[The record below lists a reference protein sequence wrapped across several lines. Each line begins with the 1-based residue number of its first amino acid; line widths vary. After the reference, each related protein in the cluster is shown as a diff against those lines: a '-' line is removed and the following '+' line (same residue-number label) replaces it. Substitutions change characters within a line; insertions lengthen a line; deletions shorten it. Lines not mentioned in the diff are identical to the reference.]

1 MKENMDILGRDE
13 AVALSLRELYHAWG
27 YEPYKMSK
35 FEPYDFYARN
45 RSFVTG
51 DNILTFTDTNGRLM
65 ALKPD
70 VTLSIVKNYR
80 GGQRKVYY
88 NESVYRDTGASHEFQ
103 EILQTGLECIGGVDL
118 YTQTEVLTLA
128 AESLRRI
135 SEEYIL
141 DIASVAVTSAL
152 AAATDAG
159 EEETKQ
165 LLGFVREKN
174 AHGIRGLFGA
184 GRLPEEAGRMW
195 EALASFYG
203 PARTLLPE
211 LEALCF
217 DEATLAA
224 CHQLG
229 ELCRVLD
236 ENGTAANL
244 DFSIVGGLRYY
255 NGVVFKGYVPGVPA
269 AILSGGRY
277 DDLVRRLGKDAGAIG
292 FAVYLDLLRLLPAE
306 KTAPYDANVLF
317 IYGGEAPAGTVLA
330 KARGL
335 RSQGLTVRVQSD
347 AGGDDGRFGQVIRI

>member
-1 MKENMDILGRDE
+1 MKENTEILGRDE

-27 YEPYKMSK
+27 YAPYKMSK
-35 FEPYDFYARN
+35 FEPYDFYAKN
-45 RSFVTG
+45 RSFVSG

-103 EILQTGLECIGGVDL
+103 EILQTGLECIGSVDL
-118 YTQTEVLTLA
+118 YTQAEVLTLA

-135 SEEYIL
+135 SDEYIL
-141 DIASVAVTSAL
+141 DIASVAVTNAL
-152 AAATDAG
+152 AAATGAA
-159 EEETKQ
+159 EEENKQ

-174 AHGIRGLFGA
+174 AHGVRSMCIAHGFA
-184 GRLPEEAGRMW
+184 EEAGCMW
-195 EALASFYG
+195 QALASHYG
-203 PARTLLPE
+203 PARTLLPQ

-217 DEATLAA
+217 DDGTLAA
-224 CHQLG
+224 CRQLG
-229 ELCRVLD
+229 ELCRVLE
-236 ENGTAANL
+236 ENGTTVNI
-244 DFSIVGGLRYY
+244 DFSIVGGLGYY
-255 NGVVFKGYVPGVPA
+255 NGVVFKGYAPGVPA

-306 KTAPYDANVLF
+306 KKEPYDADVLLS
-317 IYGGEAPAGTVLA
+317 YGGEAPAGEVLA
-330 KARGL
+330 KAREL
-335 RSQGLTVRVQSD
+335 RAQGLTVRVQPD
-347 AGGDDGRFGQVIRI
+347 GGEGRFGQVVRL

>member
-1 MKENMDILGRDE
+1 MKENTDILGRDE

-88 NESVYRDTGASHEFQ
+88 NESVYRDTGASREFQ
-103 EILQTGLECIGGVDL
+103 EILQTGLECIGSVDL
-118 YTQTEVLTLA
+118 YTQAEVLTLA

-135 SEEYIL
+135 SGEYIL

-152 AAATDAG
+152 AAATGAG

-174 AHGIRGLFGA
+174 AHGVRRVCIAHGIS
-184 GRLPEEAGRMW
+184 EEAERMW
-195 EALASFYG
+195 EALASLYG

-217 DEATLAA
+217 DEATLSA
-224 CHQLG
+224 CRELG
-229 ELCRVLD
+229 ELCLVLE

-277 DDLVRRLGKDAGAIG
+277 DGLVRRLGKDAGAIG

-306 KTAPYDANVLF
+306 KTDLYDADVLLV
-317 IYGGEAPAGTVLA
+317 YGGDTPAGEVLA
-330 KARGL
+330 RAREL
-335 RSQGLTVRVQSD
+335 RARGLTVRVQPD
-347 AGGDDGRFGQVIRI
+347 GGDGEGRFGQVIRL

>member
-27 YEPYKMSK
+27 YAPYKMSK

-45 RSFVTG
+45 RSFVSG

-80 GGQRKVYY
+80 GGQQKVYY
-88 NESVYRDTGASHEFQ
+88 NESVYRDTGASHEFR
-103 EILQTGLECIGGVDL
+103 EILQTGIECIGSVDL
-118 YTQTEVLTLA
+118 YTQAEVLTLA

-141 DIASVAVTSAL
+141 DVASMAVTSAL
-152 AAATDAG
+152 AAATGAG
-159 EEETKQ
+159 EEENKQ
-165 LLGFVREKN
+165 LLDFVREKN
-174 AHGIRGLFGA
+174 AHGVRSLCGSCKFPEGA
-184 GRLPEEAGRMW
+184 ARMW
-195 EALASFYG
+195 EALASLYG
-203 PARTLLPE
+203 PARTLLPQ

-224 CHQLG
+224 CRELI
-229 ELCRVLD
+229 ELCRVLE
-236 ENGTAANL
+236 ENGIAANL
-244 DFSIVGGLRYY
+244 DHSIVGGLGYY

-277 DDLVRRLGKDAGAIG
+277 DDLVRRLGKDAGAVG

-306 KTAPYDANVLF
+306 KTAPYDAGVLLS
-317 IYGGEAPAGTVLA
+317 YGGDAPAGEVLA
-330 KARGL
+330 RAREL
-335 RSQGLTVRVQSD
+335 RAQGLTVRVQPD
-347 AGGDDGRFGQVIRI
+347 GDSEGRFRQTVRL

>member
-1 MKENMDILGRDE
+1 MKESIDILGRDE

-27 YEPYKMSK
+27 YAPYKMSK
-35 FEPYDFYARN
+35 FEPYDFYAKN
-45 RSFVTG
+45 RSFVSG
-51 DNILTFTDTNGRLM
+51 DNILTFTDTNGALM

-103 EILQTGLECIGGVDL
+103 EILQTGLECIGSIDL
-118 YTQTEVLTLA
+118 YTQAEVLTLA

-135 SEEYIL
+135 SQEYIL
-141 DIASVAVTSAL
+141 DVASVAVTSAL
-152 AAATDAG
+152 TAATGAG
-159 EEETKQ
+159 EEENRQ

-174 AHGIRGLFGA
+174 AHGIRSLCLARGFS
-184 GRLPEEAGRMW
+184 EEAARMW
-195 EALASFYG
+195 QALATLYG

-217 DEATLAA
+217 DGATLAA
-224 CHQLG
+224 CRQLG
-229 ELCRVLD
+229 ELCRVLE
-236 ENGTAANL
+236 ENGTAMNV
-244 DFSIVGGLRYY
+244 DFSIVGGLGYY

-306 KTAPYDANVLF
+306 KTKPYDADVLLS
-317 IYGGEAPAGTVLA
+317 YGEDVPAGVVLD
-330 KARGL
+330 KAREL
-335 RSQGLTVRVQSD
+335 RARGLTVRVQPN
-347 AGGDDGRFGQVIRI
+347 GGDEGSFGQVIQL